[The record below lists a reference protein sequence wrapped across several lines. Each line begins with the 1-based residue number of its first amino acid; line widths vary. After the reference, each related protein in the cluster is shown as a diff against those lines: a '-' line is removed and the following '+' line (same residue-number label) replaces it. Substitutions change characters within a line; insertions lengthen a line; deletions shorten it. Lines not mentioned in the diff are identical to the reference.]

1 MSTLSELQAEV
12 VSHQFSAA
20 QYNPYIVTQVNNAQ
34 NYITAQTDFRELQD
48 LEEVTTVAGTATYAL
63 PTDFQRLVNVTL
75 ELSTGTILPL
85 VSDANTRM
93 DLEEISTGQPER
105 FAIDGTNLRLWP
117 TPSEEYTVRLRYY
130 RIPTTLVNAGD
141 VSEIPIQYHHLLVSY
156 ALFHCYQ
163 RENDYNAAAYH
174 KQRFDEDIMKCRGEV
189 QYDTND
195 RTEPKLIG
203 DHTAWVP

>member
-12 VSHQFSAA
+12 VSHQFSAS
-20 QYNPYIVTQVNNAQ
+20 QYNPYIVTQVNDAQ

-93 DLEEISTGQPER
+93 DLEEITTGQPER
-105 FAIDGTNLRLWP
+105 FAIDGMNLRLWP

-141 VSEIPIQYHHLLVSY
+141 ISEIPAQYHHLLVSY

-163 RENDYNAAAYH
+163 RENDYQAAQYH

-195 RTEPKLIG
+195 RTEPKFIG